1 MIELLYSETSVIWTP
16 MGQKKMSGVLNSGVE
31 IYARLVVGVG
41 KGVLFREVPSV
52 QASGVSL

>member
-16 MGQKKMSGVLNSGVE
+16 TGQKKMSGVLISGVE